1 MNKRAQLELSL
12 LAAAVFMGV
21 LGDLLLRTLPWG
33 LNFFLWMAALL
44 AALLILGPAR
54 PEAFAGSGRLL
65 ILPLILFSLLFLWHD
80 SPVLKMLN
88 VLALL
93 VALSLIV
100 WRAQGGRI
108 RFAGIVEYVL
118 GSVIA
123 GLNAAFGLFPLLLGK
138 AEWKKLFGDRGPKRA
153 LAVARGLLFFF
164 PLLLLFGGL
173 FMAADA
179 VFKELVQNT
188 LRLNLRLLFT
198 HFFVAVSCAWLV
210 GGYLRG
216 VLLGDEWPKVAE
228 PRLPALSLGI
238 IEISVVL
245 GLLDLLFLFF
255 VLVQFRYFF
264 GGAALVQATT
274 GLTYAEYAR
283 RGFFELVAVAALA
296 LPLLLIAHWLLGE
309 ENPKAQRLFR
319 GLAAAQILLL
329 FVIMISA
336 FQRMRLYQAEYG
348 LSVQRLYPTA
358 FMGWLAMVFVWFAV
372 TVLRGRREQ
381 FWFGAMI
388 AGFVLIVVLHVLDP
402 DALIARTNIA
412 RARAGRRFDARYVTL
427 LSADAVPELVAGLAD
442 LSPQDR
448 CGVAA
453 GLLGR
458 WLPPADGDWRAW
470 NRSRT
475 QAWSAV
481 GGHEATLRA
490 LSCTEQKK

>member
-1 MNKRAQLELSL
+1 
-12 LAAAVFMGV
+12 
-21 LGDLLLRTLPWG
+21 
-33 LNFFLWMAALL
+33 
-44 AALLILGPAR
+44 
-54 PEAFAGSGRLL
+54 
-65 ILPLILFSLLFLWHD
+65 
-80 SPVLKMLN
+80 
-88 VLALL
+88 
-93 VALSLIV
+93 VA
-100 WRAQGGRI
+100 
-108 RFAGIVEYVL
+108 

-179 VFKELVQNT
+179 VFKELVQSA
-188 LRLNLRLLFT
+188 LRVNLRLLFT
-198 HFFVAVSCAWLV
+198 HFFVAVFCAWLA

-216 VLLGDEWPKVAE
+216 VLFGDEWAKVAE

-238 IEISVVL
+238 IETSVVL

-264 GGAALVQATT
+264 GGAALVQVTT

-283 RGFFELVAVAALA
+283 RGFFELVAVAALS
-296 LPLLLIAHWLLGE
+296 LPLLLMAHWLLRE
-309 ENPKAQRLFR
+309 ESPKAQYLFR
-319 GLAAAQILLL
+319 GLAGAQILLL

-348 LSVQRLYPTA
+348 LSEQRLYPTA
-358 FMGWLAMVFVWFAV
+358 FMGWLALVFVWFAL

-388 AGFVLIVVLHVLDP
+388 AGFVLIGALHVLDP

-412 RARAGRRFDARYVTL
+412 RAKAGRRFDARYATS

-448 CGVAA
+448 CKVAA
-453 GLLGR
+453 RLVGR
-458 WLPPADGDWRAW
+458 WQPPADRDWRAW

-475 QAWSAV
+475 EAWSAV
-481 GGHEATLRA
+481 GANEASLRA
-490 LSCTEQKK
+490 LSCADQKK